1 MNRQAD
7 TQTDGLADRETD
19 KQKGVGEVGD
29 QLNGATASLKFVWLS
44 GSTQIPTDAWSN
56 NNNNSDKNSRSSSCI
71 SNRRR

>member
-29 QLNGATASLKFVWLS
+29 QLNGATAS
-44 GSTQIPTDAWSN
+44 
-56 NNNNSDKNSRSSSCI
+56 
-71 SNRRR
+71 